1 MSSIESPPS
10 GPALARAHD
19 GAVDPPLAALPERQ
33 APRAVFLDKDG
44 TVLDDVP
51 YNVDPRKMRFAPGAR
66 AALELLAAYP
76 YRLIVV
82 SNQGGVAQGRFAIGA
97 LDAVEHQL
105 RVMFASC
112 GASLDAFYSCPHDP
126 RGHVVPYASACACRK
141 PAPGMLL
148 QAAHDHGIDLRASWL
163 VGDILDDVEAGN
175 RAGCR
180 TILLD
185 NGNETEWRDGP
196 RRRPFAYAND
206 LHGAARLIAC
216 EYELSCANGAAPGKA
231 GSGTPTVCA
240 GNAAHEG
247 ATS

>member
-10 GPALARAHD
+10 LPTLARAH
-19 GAVDPPLAALPERQ
+19 GGRVDRPRAGLPERD

-82 SNQGGVAQGRFAIGA
+82 SNQGGVAQGRFAIDA

-105 RVMFASC
+105 RVMFAAC
-112 GASLDAFYSCPHDP
+112 GATLDGFYSCPHDP
-126 RGHVVPYASACACRK
+126 RGHVAPYACACDCRK

-148 QAAHDHGIDLRASWL
+148 RAAHDHGIDLRASWL
-163 VGDILDDVEAGN
+163 VGDILNDVEAGN

-206 LHGAARLIAC
+206 LHGAARLVAC
-216 EYELSCANGAAPGKA
+216 EYEISRTNGAAPDRTDSSA
-231 GSGTPTVCA
+231 PAACA
-240 GNAAHEG
+240 GYAGHE
-247 ATS
+247 AKS